1 MCNPNKSLSNLAKSD
16 TPSIKNPESILKIV
30 MEYFLRLGIKL
41 NQRPYLKVRCTNQ
54 IYLTELFLDQGTE
67 MHFKSRQS

>member
-41 NQRPYLKVRCTNQ
+41 NQ
-54 IYLTELFLDQGTE
+54 
-67 MHFKSRQS
+67 KSVVQMRFN